1 MKEIIIMIA
10 LALGMTGCS
19 GSQAQ
24 KSTETTKLKTE
35 VTTQAKE
42 DKTEATTEVK
52 VDVPATWDEMVPDY
66 DKIFKGA
73 NITCDMT
80 TNTPEAEAGQGGL
93 YITLENAT
101 KEQYDKYWKEASKR
115 FTNITTKNYYESDT
129 YATGS
134 FLGDDGVYQIYI
146 SAQNDKES
154 KNDKTFD
161 IIISC
166 YKMSEDES
174 TTETK

>member
-19 GSQAQ
+19 DSQAQ

-42 DKTEATTEVK
+42 DKTESTTEVK
-52 VDVPATWDEMVPDY
+52 VPATWDEMVPDY
-66 DKIFKGA
+66 DKIFEGCE
-73 NITCDMT
+73 ITCDMT

-93 YITLENAT
+93 YITLEGAT
-101 KEQYDKYWKEASKR
+101 KEQYDKYWKDASKR

-134 FLGDDGVYQIYI
+134 FLADDGTYQIYI

-154 KNDKTFD
+154 KDDKTFD

-166 YKMSEDES
+166 YKIPEDES
-174 TTETK
+174 TTEAK

>member
-1 MKEIIIMIA
+1 MKEIIIIIA

-19 GSQAQ
+19 GSPAQ

-35 VTTQAKE
+35 VTVQSKE
-42 DKTEATTEVK
+42 NKTEVK
-52 VDVPATWDEMVPDY
+52 VPATWDEMVPDY
-66 DKIFKGA
+66 DKIFEGCE
-73 NITCDMT
+73 ITCDMT
-80 TNTPEAEAGQGGL
+80 INTPEAEAGQSGL
-93 YITLENAT
+93 YITLEGAT
-101 KEQYDKYWKEASKR
+101 KDQYNKYWKEASKR

-134 FLGDDGVYQIYI
+134 FLADDGTYQIYI
-146 SAQNDKES
+146 SAQNDKTS
-154 KNDKTFD
+154 KDDKTFD

-166 YKMSEDES
+166 DKIPEDES